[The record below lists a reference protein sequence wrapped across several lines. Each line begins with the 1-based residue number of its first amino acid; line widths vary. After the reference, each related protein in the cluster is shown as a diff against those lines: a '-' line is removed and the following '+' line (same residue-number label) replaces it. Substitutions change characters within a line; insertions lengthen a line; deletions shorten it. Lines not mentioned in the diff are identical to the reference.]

1 MSMDQF
7 PVLLIAVPLLL
18 VPLSFFVLKLHW
30 SVRRFAVLGL
40 GLVTLL
46 SWVPLL
52 GLFLFDLELPL
63 LAYMGNWEPEL
74 GIVLGLDMVAA
85 LMLPVMNTVVLLGAA
100 IGYKPSEHVPVP
112 FFPLWFL
119 LAAGTNGL
127 VVTSDLFNAYVFLE
141 IVSICSHALVAYRGD
156 GYAFESAFKYLV
168 AGLVGSAFLLWGI
181 TALFSATGTLS
192 LSVLVERLAD
202 APPSLVAAGFALIV
216 CGLFVKLAIVPF
228 HTWKPDGLSGAP
240 PAVAGTLSGVVLSA
254 ALVLLLR
261 VLVGLGGLGSVDLVG
276 SALAE
281 PLKGVLFAL
290 GFASVVVGHSLA
302 LMQNRLTRMLA
313 YSSVGHFGAMLL
325 ALSVSTTAAVAALLF
340 HAMNHAVM
348 KSGLFFVASGARAE
362 RGGDRIRALGGYLRG
377 KPVETLA
384 CAVFMLALIGVPPTA
399 GFASKWT
406 LVIQLVQGGALTAA
420 VIIALGG
427 VASVPYYLRAFRI
440 MAVGTSPRAVPV
452 HDDPRQFVTRG
463 ALLIGVAY
471 MIGAFLLAQPLI
483 SLSEQAVTSLLEALL

>member
-7 PVLLIAVPLLL
+7 PVFLIAVPLTL
-18 VPLSFFVLKLHW
+18 VPLSFFVFKLHW
-30 SVRRFAVLGL
+30 SVRAFAIWGL

-46 SWVPLL
+46 SWVPLT
-52 GLFLFDLELPL
+52 GRIVFDLELPL
-63 LAYMGNWEPEL
+63 LAYMGNWDPEL

-85 LMLPVMNTVVLLGAA
+85 LLLPVMNTVILLGAS
-100 IGYKPSEHVPVP
+100 IGYKPSEHVPIP

-141 IVSICSHALVAYRGD
+141 ITSICSHALVAYRGD

-181 TALFSATGTLS
+181 IALFASTGTLS

-202 APPSLVAAGFALIV
+202 APGPLVAAGFALIV

-228 HTWKPDGLSGAP
+228 HIWKPDGLSGAP
-240 PAVAGTLSGVVLSA
+240 SAVAGTLSGVVLSA

-261 VLVGLGGLGSVDLVG
+261 VLVGLGGLGTVDLVG
-276 SALAE
+276 RAIAE

-290 GFASVVVGHSLA
+290 GLASVVVGHSLA
-302 LMQNRLTRMLA
+302 LVQSRLTRMLA
-313 YSSVGHFGAMLL
+313 YSSVGHFGVMLL

-348 KSGLFFVASGARAE
+348 KSGMFFLAAGARAE

-377 KPVETLA
+377 KPLETIA

-399 GFASKWT
+399 GFASKWAI
-406 LVIQLVQGGALTAA
+406 VVQLVQAGSLVAA
-420 VIIALGG
+420 VIVALGG
-427 VASVPYYLRAFRI
+427 VISVPYYLRAFRI
-440 MAVGTSPRAVPV
+440 MAGGTTPTAVAV
-452 HDDPRQFVTRG
+452 QADPRQFATRA
-463 ALLIGVAY
+463 ALTVGVVYLFA
-471 MIGAFLLAQPLI
+471 AFVLSGSVFA
-483 SLSEQAVTSLLEALL
+483 LSETAVTSLLEALL